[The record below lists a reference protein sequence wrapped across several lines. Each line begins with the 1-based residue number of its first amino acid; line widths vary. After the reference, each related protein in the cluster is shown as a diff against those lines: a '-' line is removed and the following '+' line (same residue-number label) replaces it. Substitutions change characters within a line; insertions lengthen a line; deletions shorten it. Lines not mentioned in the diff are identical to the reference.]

1 MKAAFSTRRSLPCML
16 AGAVVLAG
24 TSSMEGVAQAR
35 TQQVSGEGKQVWSA
49 TTCMAM
55 IGDDPYGARDY
66 ALDWQHHGGGRDAR
80 HCHALAL
87 LEAGD
92 EDTAA
97 RELDELAHQTA
108 QKGDSMPPALRAIM
122 EEEAAEAWL
131 AAGVPAKAQASADFG
146 LSVQPGNQGL
156 QVARAR
162 SLLAQNRADL
172 AEQELTALVTRQPG
186 TAPEAYI
193 MLAEAERKMGRLEQ
207 AMQHITHAL
216 GVAPENAA
224 ALLERGI
231 IRERKGDAA
240 GARQD
245 WQKVLDLSPDSHE
258 ADMARQDLAVMA
270 ADPDSP

>member
-1 MKAAFSTRRSLPCML
+1 MKAVFSARRSLPCVL
-16 AGAVVLAG
+16 AGAVVLAAS
-24 TSSMEGVAQAR
+24 SSMEGVASAHPQQAA
-35 TQQVSGEGKQVWSA
+35 GGKKQVWSV

-66 ALDWQHHGGGRDAR
+66 ALDWQHHGGGHDAR

-108 QKGDSMPPALRAIM
+108 QKGDSIPPSLRATM

-131 AAGVPAKAQASADFG
+131 SAGVPAKAQASADFG
-146 LSVQPGNQGL
+146 LSVQPYDQAL
-156 QVARAR
+156 LVTRAR
-162 SLLAQNRADL
+162 SVLAQNRADL
-172 AEQELTALVTRQPG
+172 AEQELTALVARQPNA
-186 TAPEAYI
+186 APEAYVL
-193 MLAEAERKMGRLEQ
+193 LAEAERKMGRLDL
-207 AMQHITHAL
+207 AMQHVTHAL
-216 GVAPENAA
+216 AVSPDCAA

-240 GARQD
+240 GAQQD
-245 WQKVLDLSPDSHE
+245 WQQVLDLAPDSHE
-258 ADMARQDLAVMA
+258 ADLARQDLAVMA

>member
-1 MKAAFSTRRSLPCML
+1 MKAVFSARRSLPCML

-24 TSSMEGVAQAR
+24 ASSFEDVAQAR
-35 TQQVSGEGKQVWSA
+35 TQQASGDKKQVWSV

-92 EDTAA
+92 EDQSA

-108 QKGDSMPPALRAIM
+108 PKGDVPPPVLRATL
-122 EEEAAEAWL
+122 EDEAAEAWL
-131 AAGVPAKAQASADFG
+131 AAGAPGKAQASADFG
-146 LSVQPGNQGL
+146 LLAQPHNQSL
-156 QVARAR
+156 QIARAR
-162 SLLAQNRADL
+162 SVLAQNRADL
-172 AEQELTALVTRQPG
+172 AEQELTALIAHQPG
-186 TAPEAYI
+186 ARPEAYVL
-193 MLAEAERKMGRLEQ
+193 LAEAERKMGRLDL
-207 AMQHITHAL
+207 AMQHVTHAL
-216 GVAPENAA
+216 AVAPDSAA

-231 IRERKGDAA
+231 IRERKGDAT
-240 GARQD
+240 GAQQD

>member
-1 MKAAFSTRRSLPCML
+1 
-16 AGAVVLAG
+16 
-24 TSSMEGVAQAR
+24 MEDVAHAR
-35 TQQVSGEGKQVWSA
+35 TQSASGEKKQIWSV

-97 RELDELAHQTA
+97 RELDDLAHQPT
-108 QKGDSMPPALRAIM
+108 QKADTTPPSLRAIM

-131 AAGVPAKAQASADFG
+131 SAGAPAKAQASADFG
-146 LSVQPGNQGL
+146 LSLQPGSPAL
-156 QVARAR
+156 QIARAR
-162 SLLAQNRADL
+162 SVLAQNRADL
-172 AEQELTALVTRQPG
+172 AEQELTALVARQPG
-186 TAPEAYI
+186 VAPEAYVL
-193 MLAEAERKMGRLEQ
+193 LAEAERKMGQLDQ
-207 AMQHITHAL
+207 AMRHIAHAL
-216 GVAPENAA
+216 AVTPDSAA

-240 GARQD
+240 GAQQD
-245 WQKVLDLSPDSHE
+245 WQKVLDLAPDSHE
-258 ADMARQDLAVMA
+258 ADLARQDLAVMA

>member
-1 MKAAFSTRRSLPCML
+1 MKAVFSARRSLPCML

-24 TSSMEGVAQAR
+24 TSSVEGVAHAR
-35 TQQVSGEGKQVWSA
+35 TQQTAGGKKQLWSV

-66 ALDWQHHGGGRDAR
+66 ALDWLHHGGSHDAR

-92 EDTAA
+92 EDAAA
-97 RELDELAHQTA
+97 RELDDLAHQSA
-108 QKGDSMPPALRAIM
+108 QKGEIVPSALRAIM
-122 EEEAAEAWL
+122 EAEAAEAWL
-131 AAGVPAKAQASADFG
+131 SAGVPSKAQASADFG
-146 LSVQPGNQGL
+146 LSVQPYDLAL
-156 QVARAR
+156 QIARAR
-162 SLLAQNRADL
+162 SHLAQDRADL
-172 AEQELTALVTRQPG
+172 AEQELAALVARQPDVP
-186 TAPEAYI
+186 PEAYVL
-193 MLAEAERKMGRLEQ
+193 LAEAERKMGRLDL
-207 AMQHITHAL
+207 AMQHTTHAL
-216 GVAPENAA
+216 AVAPDSAA

-231 IRERKGDAA
+231 IRERKGDAE

-245 WQKVLDLSPDSHE
+245 WQKVLDLAPDSHE

>member
-1 MKAAFSTRRSLPCML
+1 MKAVFSARRSLPCML

-24 TSSMEGVAQAR
+24 ASSLEDVAQAR
-35 TQQVSGEGKQVWSA
+35 TQQALGGKKQVWSV

-92 EDTAA
+92 EDAAA
-97 RELDELAHQTA
+97 RELDELAQNA
-108 QKGDSMPPALRAIM
+108 PKGDVPPPALRATM

-131 AAGVPAKAQASADFG
+131 SAGVPVKAQASADYG
-146 LSVQPGNQGL
+146 LQAQPADQAL

-162 SLLAQNRADL
+162 SVLAQNRADL
-172 AEQELTALVTRQPG
+172 AEQELTTLIARQPG
-186 TAPEAYI
+186 AMPEAYVL
-193 MLAEAERKMGRLEQ
+193 LAEAERKMGRLDL
-207 AMQHITHAL
+207 ALQHVAHAL
-216 GVAPENAA
+216 AVAPDSAA

-240 GARQD
+240 GAQQD
-245 WQKVLDLSPDSHE
+245 WQKVLDLAPDSHE
-258 ADMARQDLAVMA
+258 ADLARQDLAVMA

>member
-1 MKAAFSTRRSLPCML
+1 MKAVFSARRSLPCVL

-24 TSSMEGVAQAR
+24 ASSMEDVAQAR
-35 TQQVSGEGKQVWSA
+35 TQQAAGGKKQVWSV

-66 ALDWQHHGGGRDAR
+66 ALDWQHNGGGRDAR

-97 RELDELAHQTA
+97 RELDDLAHQPP
-108 QKGDSMPPALRAIM
+108 QKGEAMPPVLRATI

-131 AAGVPAKAQASADFG
+131 SAGVPAKAQTSADFG
-146 LSVQPGNQGL
+146 LVAQPNDQAL
-156 QVARAR
+156 QIARAR
-162 SLLAQNRADL
+162 SVLAQNRADL
-172 AEQELTALVTRQPG
+172 AEQELAALVARSPNAT
-186 TAPEAYI
+186 TEAYVL
-193 MLAEAERKMGRLEQ
+193 LAEAERKMGRLDL

-216 GVAPENAA
+216 TGAPENAN

-240 GARQD
+240 GAQQD

-258 ADMARQDLAVMA
+258 ADLARQDLAVMA

>member
-1 MKAAFSTRRSLPCML
+1 MKAVFSARRSLPCML

-24 TSSMEGVAQAR
+24 ASSLEDVAQAR
-35 TQQVSGEGKQVWSA
+35 SQQVAGGKKQVWS
-49 TTCMAM
+49 TSICMAM

-80 HCHALAL
+80 HCHALAM

-92 EDTAA
+92 ESGAA
-97 RELDELAHQTA
+97 RELDELAHQGIP
-108 QKGDSMPPALRAIM
+108 KGDAAPPALRAGM

-131 AAGVPAKAQASADFG
+131 AAGVPASAQASADFG
-146 LSVQPGNQGL
+146 LLAQPNDPSL
-156 QVARAR
+156 LIARAR

-172 AEQELTALVTRQPG
+172 VEQELAALVARQPG
-186 TAPEAYI
+186 VTPEAYVL
-193 MLAEAERKMGRLEQ
+193 LAEAERKMGRLDL
-207 AMQHITHAL
+207 ALRHVAHAL
-216 GVAPENAA
+216 QTTPDSAA

-240 GARQD
+240 GAQQD
-245 WQKVLDLSPDSHE
+245 WQKVLDLAPDSHE

>member
-1 MKAAFSTRRSLPCML
+1 MKAAFSARRSLPCML

-24 TSSMEGVAQAR
+24 TSSMEGVAHAR
-35 TQQVSGEGKQVWSA
+35 TQQAAGGKKQVWSV

-97 RELDELAHQTA
+97 RELDDLAHQPA
-108 QKGDSMPPALRAIM
+108 QKGENTPPTLRATM

-131 AAGVPAKAQASADFG
+131 SAGVPAKAQASADYG
-146 LSVQPGNQGL
+146 LSVQPDSQML
-156 QVARAR
+156 RVARAR
-162 SLLAQNRADL
+162 SLLAQDRADL
-172 AEQELTALVTRQPG
+172 AEQELTALVARQPS
-186 TAPEAYI
+186 TPPEAYVL
-193 MLAEAERKMGRLEQ
+193 LAEAERKMGRLDQ
-207 AMQHITHAL
+207 AMLHVAHAL
-216 GVAPENAA
+216 AVAPDSAA

-240 GARQD
+240 GAQQD

-258 ADMARQDLAVMA
+258 ADLARQDLAVMA